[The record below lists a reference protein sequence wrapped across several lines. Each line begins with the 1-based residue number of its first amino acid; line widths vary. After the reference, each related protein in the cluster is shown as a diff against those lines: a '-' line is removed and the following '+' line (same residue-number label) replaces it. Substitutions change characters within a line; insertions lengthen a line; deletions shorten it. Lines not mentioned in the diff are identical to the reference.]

1 MAETALNL
9 FPFLILPSCLFEPSK
24 FLNSIFYEQNYLFV
38 VAPLLHNGGGVT
50 KAQDLPVKLSTDTE
64 RHYYYVKNVRNAA
77 YYVTVDP
84 SGSIQQQLGSAN
96 TFTANKEKALFT
108 FEKAGE
114 VADELTIKVNIN
126 GTLYPVG
133 VATQENMADGARVS
147 AFGNATPEYGIWKLE
162 ANSAQTGYVFIFKKN
177 GNDWVQSSWNM
188 YGGAG
193 AKISTYQKS
202 DGGSDWSFEEYK
214 DTSEQYTALLKKASN
229 MYNTAIVVWAK
240 GQEAD
245 NALKNALVDKE
256 NPTQQDLDNLQAAI
270 NAYTNLPVEQMN
282 AISTTFKN
290 KMHSTYMQVGEGQ
303 YASKLTVGAQHG
315 EKAVWEIKPVSGN
328 TAKLYNPATQQ
339 YIAKMNNGEL
349 IATNKR
355 LNLTANE
362 ADAAIYTFDLN
373 EKDGGTYYF
382 SASDNSTEDAN
393 RCLHGTDWGAVVRW
407 GINADASQWIINN
420 TIAVNYDYY
429 IDNEKIASKV
439 AYQSVGDSYA
449 EPLALAYAT
458 ITYEG
463 QGTITNDTKNIRVN
477 VTENLP
483 FEKTTDLNNNAKWYA
498 IDMHSNQNA
507 YMWEY
512 AADGQDIKT
521 TVPAGKYTD
530 LDVLNN
536 DKYFWCFKGNVVN
549 GFEIYNKAAG
559 TEKSL
564 NTTTGKAQITA
575 AAEHTLWR
583 IVPASQGIQGAT
595 CFTTNGSQYLN
606 HTSEQ
611 VVGYHTAPDHGSS
624 CRFFTPASFAI
635 NKAETFANIPED
647 AVGGYLNVHEIEP
660 KLTAA
665 EADVFS
671 FEKAIALGEAIK
683 ALKPN
688 DKQVTAGKYYRF
700 KKANQNFY
708 IGAKDTETPFCKEGI
723 NPKQQIDFV
732 WKAETATNGGFY
744 LKNANVDAYLGQPV
758 DAPGKTLL
766 ATEQSNAGVY
776 TFDDKG
782 NATFAIVSGE
792 KALQREEGGETANCL
807 NYWGTAPEGRIKWY
821 IIEATDVEVALNTAN
836 GASYATT
843 YLPFAVSNVE
853 GATAY
858 IGQKQGESTLRATAI
873 EAGIPAN
880 TGVILKGAA
889 NVDKAVLTLGKA
901 TSNVQNDALTGTLVE
916 KDYTNELVFGVN
928 NDVVGFYSMAAGKKI
943 GANKAYLAGGAA
955 TQAMKLVFDG
965 DVTGIENVMDEA
977 ADANAPIYDLTGRRV
992 KKAVKGGLYIQN
1004 GKKFIAQ

>member
-1 MAETALNL
+1 MNKFTYLLLLL
-9 FPFLILPSCLFEPSK
+9 FCI
-24 FLNSIFYEQNYLFV
+24 I
-38 VAPLLHNGGGVT
+38 GGVT

-64 RHYYYVKNVRNAA
+64 KHYYYVKNVRNAA

-96 TFTANKEKALFT
+96 AFTANKEKALFT

-133 VATQENMADGARVS
+133 VVTQNDMANGARVS
-147 AFGNATPEYGIWKLE
+147 AFGNESPEYGIWKLE
-162 ANSAQTGYVFIFKKN
+162 ANSAQNGYVFIFKKN
-177 GNDWVQSSWNM
+177 GSDWVQSSWNM
-188 YGGAG
+188 HGGAG
-193 AKISTYQKS
+193 AKIATYQKS
-202 DGGSDWSFEEYK
+202 DGGSDWSFEEYII
-214 DTSEQYTALLKKASN
+214 SEQYTALLNKASN
-229 MYNTAIVVWAK
+229 MYNTAIVVWSK

-245 NALKNALVDKE
+245 NALKNALVAKE

-270 NAYTNLPVEQMN
+270 NAYTNLPVVQMN

-303 YASKLTVGAQHG
+303 YASQLTVGAQHG

-349 IATNKR
+349 IATDTR

-393 RCLHGTDWGAVVRW
+393 RCLHGTNWEAVVRW
-407 GINADASQWIINN
+407 GVNADASQWIINK

-429 IDNEKIASKV
+429 IDNEKITSKV
-439 AYQSVGDSYA
+439 TYQAVGEAYA

-458 ITYEG
+458 VAYEG
-463 QGTITNDTKNIRVN
+463 QGTITDDTKNVRVN

-483 FEKTTDLNNNAKWYA
+483 FVKTTNLQDAKWYA

-512 AADGQDIKT
+512 AAEEQDIKT

-536 DKYFWCFKGNVVN
+536 DNYFWCFKGNVVN

-583 IVPASQGIQGAT
+583 IVSASQGIQGAT

-606 HTSEQ
+606 HTLEQ

-647 AVGGYLNVHEIEP
+647 AVGGYLNVHEIES
-660 KLTAA
+660 KLNEA
-665 EADVFS
+665 EADEFN
-671 FEKAIALGEAIK
+671 FENAIALGDAIK

-688 DKQVTAGKYYRF
+688 GKQITAGKYYRF
-700 KKANQNFY
+700 KKANQNYY
-708 IGAKDTETPFCKEGI
+708 IGAKDAETPFCKDGA
-723 NPKQQIDFV
+723 NAKQLIDFV
-732 WKAETATNGGFY
+732 WQAETAEGGFY
-744 LKNANVDAYLGQPV
+744 LKNLNINAYLGQPV
-758 DAPGKTLL
+758 NAPGKTLF

-776 TFDDKG
+776 TFNDKG

-807 NYWGTAPEGRIKWY
+807 NYWSGAPEHRIKWY
-821 IIEATDVEVALNTAN
+821 IIEATDVEVALNTA
-836 GASYATT
+836 GDASYATT

-858 IGQKQGESTLRATAI
+858 IGKKVNESTLHATAI

-889 NVDKAVLTLGKA
+889 NEAKAVLTLGNA
-901 TSNVQNDALTGTLVE
+901 TSDVTGNALTGTLVE
-916 KDYTNELVFGVN
+916 KDYTDELVFGKSAEGA
-928 NDVVGFYSMAAGKKI
+928 VGFYSMAAGKKI
-943 GANKAYLAGGAA
+943 GANKAYLEAA
-955 TQAMKLVFDG
+955 AAQAMKLVFDG
-965 DVTGIENVMDEA
+965 DVTGIENVMGEA

-992 KKAVKGGLYIQN
+992 MKAVKGGLYIQN